1 MEKYAA
7 GVLASWGLDYETLH
21 SWNPRLIYV
30 TMSGC
35 GQEGPWRSIISY
47 APTVHALCG
56 LTYLTNPAERRDV
69 GPGFSLND
77 HAAGLTAAVLILEA
91 LHARRRTGEGQLVD
105 MAQLEVGSFLV
116 GPALLDFFANG
127 RVTEPE
133 GNVDPLADPVPNE
146 TYLCSDGR
154 WVAVTAGDDTDWRAL
169 CSVLGRPDL
178 ALDGRFAHQDGR
190 RTHRSLID
198 AAVASWCAGRDAVT
212 AMNVLQAGG
221 VPAGVVQDAS
231 DLAVDPQLAARGF
244 WRTFEDHPHFGTRPF
259 DRFPALWST
268 STLEP
273 YRRSPYFGEHNFEVY
288 GDLAGFSVE
297 EIAVGIGDDLFT

>member
-1 MEKYAA
+1 
-7 GVLASWGLDYETLH
+7 
-21 SWNPRLIYV
+21 
-30 TMSGC
+30 
-35 GQEGPWRSIISY
+35 
-47 APTVHALCG
+47 
-56 LTYLTNPAERRDV
+56 
-69 GPGFSLND
+69 
-77 HAAGLTAAVLILEA
+77 
-91 LHARRRTGEGQLVD
+91 

-154 WVAVTAGDDTDWRAL
+154 WVAVTAGDDADWRAL
-169 CSVLGRPDL
+169 CSVLGRADL
-178 ALDGRFAHQDGR
+178 AGR
-190 RTHRSLID
+190 RPICAPGR
-198 AAVASWCAGRDAVT
+198 ASHPPGRRRCRGGFVVRGRDAAT
-212 AMNVLQAGG
+212 AMDVLQAGG